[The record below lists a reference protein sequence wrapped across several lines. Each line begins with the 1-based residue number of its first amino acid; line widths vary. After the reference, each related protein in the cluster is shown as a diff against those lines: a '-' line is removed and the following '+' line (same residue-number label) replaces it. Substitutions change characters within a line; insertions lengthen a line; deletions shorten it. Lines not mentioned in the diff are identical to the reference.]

1 MFMCKWYAVAAIL
14 CLVSLQAAAQD
25 AVSVT
30 GTLIPQQLL
39 VQNYGNMPK
48 GVSGYDLSICNV
60 STQKQTVISTQI
72 FQALIKS
79 NVPLMPIGRQIMLA
93 SILRNQT
100 KSVTTILNIALGAAA
115 GTVALLSTSS
125 TINLPNGLKTTVGLS
140 SILFGQLSNSLKPVL
155 APDKVEKFEREALET
170 ALVLDTGSCV
180 ERTLFASS
188 GDAAA
193 GAAQVKPSALQ
204 FRMK

>member
-1 MFMCKWYAVAAIL
+1 MRKWRFGMAML
-14 CLVSLQAAAQD
+14 WLVSLSAMAQD
-25 AVSVT
+25 AISVT

-48 GVSGYDLSICNV
+48 GVAGYDLSICNV
-60 STQKQTVISTQI
+60 SPQKQTVVSTQI
-72 FQALIKS
+72 FQALVKS
-79 NVPLMPIGRQIMLA
+79 NISLMPIGRQIMLA

-100 KSVTTILNIALGAAA
+100 KSVTAILNIALGAAT

-125 TINLPNGLKTTVGLS
+125 TINLPNGLKTTVGVS
-140 SILFGQLSNSLKPVL
+140 SIVLGELSNSLKPVL
-155 APDKVEKFEREALET
+155 EPDKVEKFEREALES

-188 GDAAA
+188 GQAAA
-193 GAAQVKPSALQ
+193 GATQVKPAALQ
-204 FRMK
+204 FHVK